1 MRGRPVLRGMS
12 SGQKNNS
19 LKHYNILRLAL
30 DRIIIHNAVFPDSAL
45 KVIGFGRNERA
56 EFVVLVEQPYIKGVG
71 VTPEERKCF
80 MHNLGFEDAGED
92 YGMCLNYKTSTLYIG
107 DLNEYNIIKGEEG
120 IHVIDADCRLNTPT
134 LGCGGNYRIPSPHV
148 DFSRPCYFQ
157 VKH

>member
-1 MRGRPVLRGMS
+1 M
-12 SGQKNNS
+12 
-19 LKHYNILRLAL
+19 AL

-45 KVIGFGRNERA
+45 KVIGFGRNERS

-71 VTPEERKCF
+71 VAPEERKCF

-134 LGCGGNYRIPSPHV
+134 LGCGEITGYHLRMWISA
-148 DFSRPCYFQ
+148 DRAISRSSIDATN
-157 VKH
+157 VWS